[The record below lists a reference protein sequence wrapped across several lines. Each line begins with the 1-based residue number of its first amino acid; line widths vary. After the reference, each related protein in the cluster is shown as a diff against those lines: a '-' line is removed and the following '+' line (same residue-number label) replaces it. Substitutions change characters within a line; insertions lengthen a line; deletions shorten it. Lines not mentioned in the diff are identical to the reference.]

1 MTYHHRGRLWGAG
14 FRFFLLGAL
23 VVLFWALFS
32 VPALATLQCAP
43 YTRMTEVLA
52 SKYSEAPKAIGTVNQ
67 RRFMEVYVSK
77 AGSWTILVTSADG
90 NSCIVAAGQ
99 DWEDVPREDDR

>member
-1 MTYHHRGRLWGAG
+1 MTLRSLARTAIGVVAILAFTGSANATIQCGAHK
-14 FRFFLLGAL
+14 
-23 VVLFWALFS
+23 
-32 VPALATLQCAP
+32 
-43 YTRMTEVLA
+43 RMTEVLA

-67 RRFMEVYVSK
+67 KRFMEVYVSK

-99 DWEDVPREDDR
+99 DWEDVPHNLSSLDPAV